1 MCFLGEPGNPPQGR
15 HDGQPNCGSDGPPA
29 EVWPWSV
36 RAPVPRWAE
45 APGPGHCALE
55 AHIRSGPTAM
65 LPGHRDGASAVLE
78 ATRPHWPKGD
88 FLLADAE
95 YDNLAHTAFR
105 PEHGMLA

>member
-1 MCFLGEPGNPPQGR
+1 MANPTAGLMDHLQRFGPGVYEHLF
-15 HDGQPNCGSDGPPA
+15 HDGLKRLAQA
-29 EVWPWSV
+29 IV
-36 RAPVPRWAE
+36 
-45 APGPGHCALE
+45 ALE

-78 ATRPHWPKGD
+78 ATRPHWPKGG